1 MTARH
6 LATLLLSTT
15 IAAGGLAH
23 AAAAAS
29 PRSAVQLAGPQVRLA
44 DLFDDAG
51 PEADRVLGP
60 SPPPGGRLVVGA
72 AQLAAIARQFHV
84 DWTPATQTERVVLER
99 PGRAVPKEAILGA
112 LRTALAGAGCTGDCA
127 VDLPL
132 TPRLI
137 VTPDM
142 DPAPLVEQL
151 DYDAAAGRF
160 AAVLSVAASGEA
172 PQRARVSGRA
182 APTVAVPVLA
192 RRLWPGAV
200 ITAADV
206 QVARVR
212 ATQIGTET
220 AQAPEQ
226 MVGRS
231 LRHVVMPG
239 QPVPLA
245 ELAAPELVRKGSIV
259 TLQLDVGGLSLR
271 AEGEALQAGGL
282 GERIAVLNPLSH
294 AVVQAE
300 IVEPGG
306 VRVVPGSL
314 PMVPPQSGP
323 IWNSQ
328 TWNAQVG
335 NAQVGNAQAW
345 NDRPQVANR

>member
-1 MTARH
+1 MTPRR

-15 IAAGGLAH
+15 IAAGALADE
-23 AAAAAS
+23 AAAAS
-29 PRSAVQLAGPQVRLA
+29 LRAAAQLTGPQVRLA
-44 DLFDDAG
+44 DLFDNAG
-51 PEADRVLGP
+51 AEADRVLGP

-72 AQLAAIARQFHV
+72 AQLAAIAREFHV
-84 DWTPATQTERVVLER
+84 DWAPTTQTERIVLER
-99 PGRAVPKEAILGA
+99 PGRTVPKEAILGA
-112 LRTALAGAGCTGDCA
+112 LRTALAGAGCAGDCV
-127 VDLPL
+127 VDLAL

-142 DPAPLVEQL
+142 DPAPSVEQI

-182 APTVAVPVLA
+182 APTVMVPVLT

-200 ITAADV
+200 ITAADL
-206 QVARVR
+206 QMARVR
-212 ATQIGTET
+212 ATQIGVET

-226 MVGRS
+226 IVGRS
-231 LRHVVMPG
+231 LRHVVVPG

-259 TLQLDVGGLSLR
+259 TLELDVGGLSLR

-323 IWNSQ
+323 VQSSPTWNSQ
-328 TWNAQVG
+328 TWNS
-335 NAQVGNAQAW
+335 QAW

>member
-1 MTARH
+1 MPPRH

-15 IAAGGLAH
+15 LAAGVLTD
-23 AAAAAS
+23 AAAAS
-29 PRSAVQLAGPQVRLA
+29 LRSVAQLAGPQVRLA

-51 PEADRVLGP
+51 AEAERVLGP

-84 DWTPATQTERVVLER
+84 DWAPTTQTERIVLER
-99 PGRAVPKEAILGA
+99 PGRTVPKEAILGA
-112 LRTALAGAGCTGDCA
+112 LRTALAGAGCATDCA

-137 VTPDM
+137 VTPDT
-142 DPAPLVEQL
+142 DAAPTVEQL

-160 AAVLSVAASGEA
+160 AAVLSVTANGEA

-182 APTVAVPVLA
+182 APTVTVPVLA

-200 ITAADV
+200 ISAADV
-206 QVARVR
+206 QMARVR

-226 MVGRS
+226 VVGRS
-231 LRHVVMPG
+231 LRHVVVPG
-239 QPVPLA
+239 QPVPLT
-245 ELAAPELVRKGSIV
+245 ELVAPELVRKGSIV
-259 TLQLDVGGLSLR
+259 TLELDVGGLSMR

-306 VRVVPGSL
+306 VRVVPGSV

-323 IWNSQ
+323 NWNSQ
-328 TWNAQVG
+328 TWNSQT
-335 NAQVGNAQAW
+335 W